1 MKKILNQ
8 IMLLFVAAS
17 SITFVGCKDDD
28 NNGSSANT
36 DREFM
41 TMFITDNTRGKGTS
55 YPYNCGLDGAYPH
68 GNTIHLYW
76 YGVDDCA
83 GYQIQ
88 MGLQIKV
95 SGGAEAWQKVQGT
108 SDLLLDTI
116 VGPKQLDLL
125 LKDLQYSTNYRFAIR
140 ALSKKDRNIKG
151 DETTFSVAG
160 VSGHHY

>member
-1 MKKILNQ
+1 MKKILNS
-8 IMLLFVAAS
+8 IMLLCIAAS

-28 NNGSSANT
+28 DSGTSTNT

-83 GYQIQ
+83 GCRLRSVVELKHGRKYKAPATCYWIP
-88 MGLQIKV
+88 
-95 SGGAEAWQKVQGT
+95 
-108 SDLLLDTI
+108 LLVPNSSI
-116 VGPKQLDLL
+116 
-125 LKDLQYSTNYRFAIR
+125 FC
-140 ALSKKDRNIKG
+140 
-151 DETTFSVAG
+151 
-160 VSGHHY
+160 